1 MKLLRDN
8 IAEAN
13 RELMA
18 AAELTYDGQGAGGRL
33 STEPSISKDAKKQAF
48 YSMVGE

>member
-13 RELMA
+13 RELMDA
-18 AAELTYDGQGAGGRL
+18 PELTHDGHGAGVRL
-33 STEPSISKDAKKQAF
+33 STEPSISKDAKKQAL